1 MHTAGRIITVLFL
14 SIVLS
19 VFFSGNFSSAF
30 GAEPPQTLDMKDA
43 VNEDGIDGITVNF
56 FVQGKPEEVWKHISN
71 VEHLNKLFPAVKKI
85 VKVKD
90 IDADN
95 IIWNYTLESALGI
108 KIFNVKRTN
117 DEKNLSI
124 KWKRTDGDMK
134 YYGGSWKIK
143 ASDKYPGWV
152 DCTYSNFVNAGWYI
166 PYFKV
171 KATSKENAEAMVPS
185 LRKLVAGK

>member
-1 MHTAGRIITVLFL
+1 MYTGRRVFTVLFL
-14 SIVLS
+14 SIALA
-19 VFFSGNFSSAF
+19 VFLPGIFTAAF
-30 GAEPPQTLDMKDA
+30 AAEPPQTLDIKE
-43 VNEDGIDGITVNF
+43 VTNEDGIDGITVNF
-56 FVQGKPEEVWKHISN
+56 FVKGKPEEVWKYISD

-85 VKVKD
+85 VKVKE
-90 IDADN
+90 IDAN
-95 IIWNYTLESALGI
+95 TILWNYTLESALGT
-108 KIFNVKRTN
+108 KIFNVNRTN
-117 DEKNLSI
+117 DEKFFSI

-134 YYGGSWKIK
+134 YYGGSWKII
-143 ASDKYPGWV
+143 ASDKFPGWV